1 MTSQERLITQLTKK
15 QFDFLKQNAPE
26 QSYSFIK
33 DFSSEDVYCISIPG
47 QSTSLWQISPPS
59 FKSLKH
65 QLKDLMDVYL
75 EFSYSLTRFFLLNKI
90 VLDVIFKLQ

>member
-1 MTSQERLITQLTKK
+1 MTSQERLITQFTKK
-15 QFDFLKQNAPE
+15 QFDSLKQNAPE

-33 DFSSEDVYCISIPG
+33 DFNPEDVYCISIPG

-59 FKSLKH
+59 FKNLKE

-75 EFSYSLTRFFLLNKI
+75 EFSYSLTRFF
-90 VLDVIFKLQ
+90 FK